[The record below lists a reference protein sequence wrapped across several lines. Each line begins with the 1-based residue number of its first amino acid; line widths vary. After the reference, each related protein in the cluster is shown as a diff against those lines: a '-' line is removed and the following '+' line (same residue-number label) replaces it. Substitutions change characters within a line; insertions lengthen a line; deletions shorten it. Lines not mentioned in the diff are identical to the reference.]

1 MSSKAAFLVRTA
13 ASVGSLEEICPST
26 STVATEWV
34 WSFGPCFLATTIRAE
49 ALLVESGPPGTRR
62 SPVSWSHGLSYIWIR
77 QNAKEIL
84 LMGCNEGRPLHER
97 WQCWLELVLNE
108 APWQERFSKYFAEHR
123 AQVAQQQLLSLL
135 LQPFK
140 EIPTVSFAPGGIHR
154 CFIHPHTCPDNGH
167 FHFSYEELQICKLGL
182 WQLRIPAAIRSKGI
196 PFTLMMWEH

>member
-34 WSFGPCFLATTIRAE
+34 WSLGPCFLATTIRAE

-62 SPVSWSHGLSYIWIR
+62 SPVSWSHGLSYIWTR

-123 AQVAQQQLLSLL
+123 AQVNAVAVV
-135 LQPFK
+135 F
-140 EIPTVSFAPGGIHR
+140 TFAAFQR
-154 CFIHPHTCPDNGH
+154 NTNCFFCSRWNTQM
-167 FHFSYEELQICKLGL
+167 FHSPSHLP
-182 WQLRIPAAIRSKGI
+182 R
-196 PFTLMMWEH
+196 